1 MHQLVYYNK
10 GEESTRG
17 DWDGFLALKK
27 DIGFYFLSS
36 IREMDFTP
44 GTRKIQIHKNCIL
57 FLLEDSIRTLIIFFK
72 RGETP

>member
-44 GTRKIQIHKNCIL
+44 GTRKIQIQ
-57 FLLEDSIRTLIIFFK
+57 IRTLIIFFK